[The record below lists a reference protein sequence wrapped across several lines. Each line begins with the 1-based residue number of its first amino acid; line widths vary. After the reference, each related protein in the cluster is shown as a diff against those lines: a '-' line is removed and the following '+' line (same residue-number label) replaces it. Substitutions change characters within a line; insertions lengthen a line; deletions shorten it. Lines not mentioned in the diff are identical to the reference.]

1 MNTYN
6 LNFPQLFT
14 INKTINYKIFICIKN
29 FKFKNI
35 IYKIIN
41 LLIIILN
48 FM

>member
-6 LNFPQLFT
+6 FNFSQLFT
-14 INKTINYKIFICIKN
+14 INKTIKYKVFIRIKN